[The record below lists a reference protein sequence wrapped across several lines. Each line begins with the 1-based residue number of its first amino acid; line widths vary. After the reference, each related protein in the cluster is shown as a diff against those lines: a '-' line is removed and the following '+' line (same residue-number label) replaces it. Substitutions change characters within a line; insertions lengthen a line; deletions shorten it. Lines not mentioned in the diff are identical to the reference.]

1 MTAPDRPVPVN
12 PFAAAHRTVAE
23 YLARARAGEFDP
35 QPAPEEPPTEAELAR
50 DAELA
55 AENDR
60 LRRCN
65 PFAAARHTLIH
76 GARIAA
82 HRRRQAP

>member
-1 MTAPDRPVPVN
+1 MSDHPVN
-12 PFAAAHRTVAE
+12 PFLAAHASVADFV
-23 YLARARAGEFDP
+23 ARARAGEFDP
-35 QPAPEEPPTEAELAR
+35 RPAPETPPTE
-50 DAELA
+50 AELA

-76 GARIAA
+76 GAAIVA
-82 HRRRQAP
+82 HRRRQVP